1 MGLSFI
7 TPMLVGGAAL
17 VAVPLVLHLI
27 MRRKPVPHDFPA
39 LRFLRERAIANRRR
53 LRVSHLLLLIL
64 RMAAVALLALALARP
79 VLRGA
84 GWLAD
89 GEGPV
94 AAALVFDTAPRM
106 ALREA
111 NQTRLERAAELARVL
126 LAKLPEGSKVAV
138 LDTAGAAAGFSV
150 TPAAASARIDRLA
163 AAAQAVSLPGT
174 IAEARRLLAG
184 AELPRRELYVF
195 TDCSHGAWDNAAPQP
210 EAVPGEPAVLFID
223 VAAKSPQNFAIDAI
237 DLSGERVSAG
247 TSLAVTASAVRV
259 GPDAVRN
266 VAVEML
272 GRDGAYVRR
281 GVKPVAWT
289 QTAAVPV
296 DFEVGGLDPGTRQGR
311 VVIEGSDD
319 LEADNIRYFTVEVGA
334 AARVIV
340 AAPRPAARTA
350 AFLVQA
356 IAPAPL
362 VKSGKARFEP
372 QVVDVESLDTVSW
385 DAAQGMVL
393 LDPPPLSP
401 QTWESLERWVAG
413 GRGLVIWLGPRAGS
427 AERFNSDASRRVLG
441 GELVRV
447 WRSREGNFLA
457 PTSLDHPILAAFRRV
472 GDAVPW
478 QDFPVSRHW
487 EFRPDDSQ
495 PMATEPTEP
504 DLRAAAGPSA
514 AVSVATYR
522 NGLAA
527 VAEHRV
533 GGGAVV
539 LVTTP
544 VSQSAID
551 PEAWN
556 TLATGFE
563 PWPFVILANE
573 TLLYAVDTS
582 EDRNVVAGAPAV
594 LHLDRRDVP
603 AAFVSTPAGDDFPAA
618 VDQKRGTIT
627 VTATQLPGNYTVR
640 AGGDVGGVAKG
651 FSVNLTAAATDFR
664 RLPGPDLSVVLGT
677 GHRLAR
683 TEDELVRDVN
693 RERVG
698 SELYPW
704 VIVLV
709 ALAMAADWVVANR
722 FYAPREGV
730 DAERLAAADF
740 AADTPSGGTSVPPP
754 VPAAVPPPLAGAG
767 PRSGPPPVPP
777 PPSAPPTP
785 LPEVFG

>member
-27 MRRKPVPHDFPA
+27 MRRKPVPHAFPA
-39 LRFLRERAIANRRR
+39 LRFLRERAVANRRR
-53 LRVSHLLLLIL
+53 LQVSHILLLAL
-64 RMAAVALLALALARP
+64 RMAALALLALALARP

-94 AAALVFDTAPRM
+94 AAAFVFDTASRM
-106 ALREA
+106 ALREG
-111 NQTRLERAAELARVL
+111 NQTRLERAEELARVL
-126 LAKLPEGSKVAV
+126 LAKLPEWSKVAV
-138 LDTAGAAAGFSV
+138 LDTAGDAAGFSA
-150 TPAAASARIDRLA
+150 TPAAASARIDRLSA
-163 AAAQAVSLPGT
+163 TAQAVSLPGA
-174 IAEARRLLAG
+174 IAEARRLLA
-184 AELPRRELYVF
+184 AADLPRRELYVF
-195 TDCSHGAWDNAAPQP
+195 TDCSHGAWDNASPQP
-210 EAVPGEPAVLFID
+210 ESLPGEPAVLFID
-223 VAAKSPQNFAIDAI
+223 VAATSPQNYAIDAI

-247 TSLAVTASAVRV
+247 TSLAVTASAVRT

-266 VAVEML
+266 VAIEVL
-272 GRDGAYVRR
+272 GRDGQYARR
-281 GVKPVAWT
+281 GVKPVAWK
-289 QTAAVPV
+289 QAAAVQV
-296 DFEVGGLDPGTRQGR
+296 DFDVGGLDPGTRQGR

-319 LEADNIRYFTVEVGA
+319 LEADNVRFFTVEVGA

-340 AAPRPAARTA
+340 AAPRPAARTS

-372 QVVDVESLDTVSW
+372 QVVDIESLDTLSW
-385 DAAQGMVL
+385 DSAQGMVL
-393 LDPPPLSP
+393 LDPPPLAP

-413 GRGLVIWLGPRAGS
+413 GRGLVLWLGPRAGS

-441 GELVRV
+441 GEIVRV
-447 WRSREGNFLA
+447 WRSRDGNFLA
-457 PTSLDHPILAAFRRV
+457 PASLDHPILAAFRRV

-487 EFRPDDSQ
+487 EFRPSERQ
-495 PMATEPTEP
+495 PTDA
-504 DLRAAAGPSA
+504 DLAADAAALPVA
-514 AVSVATYR
+514 AYR
-522 NGLAA
+522 NGLTA
-527 VAEHRV
+527 VAEHRL
-533 GGGAVV
+533 GAGAVV

-544 VSQSAID
+544 VSQSAAD

-573 TLLYAVDTS
+573 ALLYAIDTS
-582 EDRNVVAGAPAV
+582 DDRNVVAGTPAV

-603 AAFVSTPAGDDFPAA
+603 AAFVSTPSGDDFPAA

-627 VTATQLPGNYTVR
+627 VTATQVPGNYAVR

-651 FSVNLTAAATDFR
+651 FSVNLAAAATDFS
-664 RLPGPDLSVVLGT
+664 RLSGEDLAAVLGT

-683 TEDELVRDVN
+683 TEDELIRDVN

-709 ALAMAADWVVANR
+709 ALAMAADWIVANR
-722 FYAPREGV
+722 FYTPREGV

-740 AADTPSGGTSVPPP
+740 AADVPPADPLMTPP
-754 VPAAVPPPLAGAG
+754 VSAAEPPPLPTADSR
-767 PRSGPPPVPP
+767 PGPPPLPKVP
-777 PPSAPPTP
+777 
-785 LPEVFG
+785 G

>member
-27 MRRKPVPHDFPA
+27 MRRKPVPHEFPA
-39 LRFLRERAIANRRR
+39 LRFLRERAVTNRRR
-53 LRVSHLLLLIL
+53 LRLNHVLLLLL
-64 RMAAVALLALALARP
+64 RMAALALLALALARP

-94 AAALVFDTAPRM
+94 AAALVFDTTARM
-106 ALREA
+106 TLREA
-111 NQTRLERAAELARVL
+111 NQTRLERAGELARVL

-138 LDTAGAAAGFSV
+138 LDTAGAASGFSA
-150 TPAAASARIDRLA
+150 TPAAASARIERLA
-163 AAAQAVSLPGT
+163 AGPPAMTLPGA
-174 IAEARRLLAG
+174 IGEARRLLAG

-210 EAVPGEPAVLFID
+210 EALPGEPAVLFID
-223 VAAKSPQNFAIDAI
+223 VGATSPQNFAIDAL

-247 TSLAVTASAVRV
+247 TSLAVTVAAVRT

-272 GRDGAYVRR
+272 GRDGQYVRR
-281 GVKPVAWT
+281 GVKPVSWNQASAM
-289 QTAAVPV
+289 QV
-296 DFEVGGLDPGTRQGR
+296 DFDVAGLEPGTRQGR

-319 LEADNIRYFTVEVGA
+319 LEADNVRFFTVEVGA

-350 AFLVQA
+350 AFLTQA
-356 IAPAPL
+356 IAPAAL

-372 QVVDVESLDTVSW
+372 EVIDIEALDTVSW
-385 DAAQGMVL
+385 EAAQGMVL

-401 QTWESLERWVAG
+401 QTWEALERWVAG

-427 AERFNSDASRRVLG
+427 ADRFNSDASRRVLG

-447 WRSREGNFLA
+447 WRSRDANFLA
-457 PTSLDHPILAAFRRV
+457 PASLDHPILAAFRRV

-478 QDFPVSRHW
+478 QDFPVVRHW
-487 EFRPDDSQ
+487 EFRSNDPPVADDPARDEAS
-495 PMATEPTEP
+495 PGATAV
-504 DLRAAAGPSA
+504 AA
-514 AVSVATYR
+514 YR
-522 NGLAA
+522 DGLTA

-533 GGGAVV
+533 GGGSVV

-544 VSQSAID
+544 VSQSATD
-551 PEAWN
+551 PDAWN

-573 TLLYAVDTS
+573 TLLHAVDTS
-582 EDRNVVAGAPAV
+582 DDRNVVAGEPVV

-640 AGGDVGGVAKG
+640 AGGGVGGLSKG
-651 FSVNLTAAATDFR
+651 FSVNLAASATDYS
-664 RLPGPDLSVVLGT
+664 RLSAQDLTKVLGT
-677 GHRLAR
+677 GQRLAR
-683 TEDELVRDVN
+683 TEDQLIRDVH

-722 FYAPREGV
+722 FYTPREGV
-730 DAERLAAADF
+730 GLERPAAAEF
-740 AADTPSGGTSVPPP
+740 AADASAGGPAVPPAGSAAEPPPLPDAGSGTVPPP
-754 VPAAVPPPLAGAG
+754 EVPG
-767 PRSGPPPVPP
+767 
-777 PPSAPPTP
+777 
-785 LPEVFG
+785 